1 MTWRRLAWIVILL
14 LIVSIAWGAFA
25 LRRSYEE
32 LSSVRADDTSSVA
45 AQLASLQERIDA
57 HTYHLSGIEH
67 RTLWDSESDFMSW
80 VTKQADD
87 TGVQIIGVEHLPAE
101 DESDYRSVS
110 VNVTIR
116 GDYHPLGRF
125 INQIERSS
133 SVIRINSM
141 RIHRKEY
148 TPEHV
153 VTDLSIAYFQKVVE
167 SL

>member
-1 MTWRRLAWIVILL
+1 MIQIFLVDPHTFIPDANLHGLSYLL
-14 LIVSIAWGAFA
+14 
-25 LRRSYEE
+25 
-32 LSSVRADDTSSVA
+32 
-45 AQLASLQERIDA
+45 
-57 HTYHLSGIEH
+57 
-67 RTLWDSESDFMSW
+67 
-80 VTKQADD
+80 
-87 TGVQIIGVEHLPAE
+87 
-101 DESDYRSVS
+101 
-110 VNVTIR
+110 R
-116 GDYHPLGRF
+116 GDFHPLGRF